1 MSLEKDYKMYLKI
14 SELIEE
20 LEEAKKQYGDIP
32 VGHIS
37 HGLDVYWSPRKIKEW
52 GSERAFDKVVR
63 VSNIRYWEKESPM
76 VAIIDYPTWGWR
88 PLGSKSED

>member
-1 MSLEKDYKMYLKI
+1 MSLEKDYDKYLKI

-20 LEEAKKQYGDIP
+20 LEKAKKEYGDIP
-32 VGHIS
+32 VGHIR
-37 HGLDVYWSPRKIKEW
+37 HGLDVFWSPRKIKEW

-63 VSNIRYWEKESPM
+63 VSNIRYWDKESPM

-88 PLGSKSED
+88 PLGKKDED

>member
-1 MSLEKDYKMYLKI
+1 MTTEKDYNMYLKI
-14 SELIEE
+14 SELIKE
-20 LEEAKKQYGDIP
+20 LEEAKKEYGDIP

-37 HGLDVYWSPRKIKEW
+37 HGLDVFWSPRKIKEW

-76 VAIIDYPTWGWR
+76 VAIIDYPTWGWK
-88 PLGSKSED
+88 PLGIKDKD

>member
-14 SELIEE
+14 SELVEE

-52 GSERAFDKVVR
+52 GPFLPDKK
-63 VSNIRYWEKESPM
+63 IK
-76 VAIIDYPTWGWR
+76 
-88 PLGSKSED
+88 